1 MLERANTPSLL
12 SALLLLLCIHA
23 IQAKE
28 APAEPSNTS
37 PATPESTEKY
47 TRKATVV
54 NAQYQQQALSD
65 EQKTDEVVW
74 LEPAYPDQSE
84 PARVLALAQ
93 KHRTAQAQGAVLIVP
108 DQGQHSDWPALVS
121 PLRHS
126 LPDYGW
132 YTLSISMPNPAPGT
146 VPERQLDAKAM
157 ESVTLNSQIQ
167 SALSGGARAQQT
179 DAAPTPAEPAVTP
192 TEPPTPAQTAEPATS
207 QTVTDPVDI
216 DLQGKTASPDQRGS
230 YSAWA
235 QANLQAGI
243 AHLQAQGYQNIV
255 LIVLGKNA
263 EAALNWLKPN
273 AQQMSKGG
281 FALILIDPR
290 FTSVG
295 QSFWQ
300 DQLGE
305 GFSAP
310 ILDIV
315 NSADLEAREQAEL
328 RRSGATVASLLGY
341 QQARLQTSGDGVAQ
355 KNLLRRIQ
363 QWMSIHAPGMAA
375 TQFKRKPR

>member
-1 MLERANTPSLL
+1 MLKPTRITLLL
-12 SALLLLLCIHA
+12 SCFVLMPGILHA
-23 IQAKE
+23 QTEPPKTPAPSTIETPAT
-28 APAEPSNTS
+28 APA
-37 PATPESTEKY
+37 TEM
-47 TRKATVV
+47 RKATVV

-65 EQKTDEVVW
+65 EQKSDEIIW
-74 LEPAYPDQSE
+74 LEPTYPDMDK

-108 DQGQHSDWPALVS
+108 DQGQHPDWPALVS
-121 PLRHS
+121 PLRQS
-126 LPDYGW
+126 LPDHGW
-132 YTLSISMPNPAPGT
+132 YTLSISMPNPSPGM
-146 VPERQLDAKAM
+146 VPERQLDAKVL
-157 ESVTLNSQIQ
+157 ESVDLNQQIQ
-167 SALSGGARAQQT
+167 SAIQGGARAQKP
-179 DAAPTPAEPAVTP
+179 DAASAPPDPATPPQTTTPASAD
-192 TEPPTPAQTAEPATS
+192 PATQ

-216 DLQGKTASPDQRGS
+216 DLQGKTASTEQRGS
-230 YSAWA
+230 YSVWA

-243 AHLQAQGYQNIV
+243 AHLQGQGYQNIV

-263 EAALNWLKPN
+263 EAALAWLKPN

-281 FALILIDPR
+281 FALIMIDPR

-305 GFSAP
+305 GFVAP
-310 ILDIV
+310 IFDIV
-315 NSADLEAREQAEL
+315 NSSDLDSRGQAEL
-328 RRSGATVASLLGY
+328 RRSGATVAGLLGY
-341 QQARLQTSGDGVAQ
+341 QQTRLQTTGDGVAQ

-375 TQFKRKPR
+375 TQFKRKSR